1 MLLFIGCM
9 LLTNQSVHSKLSLV
23 YNNSTDDDGDTNLK
37 INSLHHFYFSAEA
50 LQSIVLLMGKQQ
62 MYTHWHGAAKV
73 QHLEQQWSE
82 DEASQVLEAWKR
94 EFTKV
99 KISTTF
105 ISRGEEEVCT

>member
-1 MLLFIGCM
+1 
-9 LLTNQSVHSKLSLV
+9 
-23 YNNSTDDDGDTNLK
+23 
-37 INSLHHFYFSAEA
+37 
-50 LQSIVLLMGKQQ
+50 MGKQQ
-62 MYTHWHGAAKV
+62 MYNHWHGAAKV

-99 KISTTF
+99 KITTTF

>member
-1 MLLFIGCM
+1 M
-9 LLTNQSVHSKLSLV
+9 
-23 YNNSTDDDGDTNLK
+23 YN
-37 INSLHHFYFSAEA
+37 
-50 LQSIVLLMGKQQ
+50 
-62 MYTHWHGAAKV
+62 HWHGAAKV

-99 KISTTF
+99 KITTAF

>member
-1 MLLFIGCM
+1 M
-9 LLTNQSVHSKLSLV
+9 
-23 YNNSTDDDGDTNLK
+23 
-37 INSLHHFYFSAEA
+37 HHFYFSAEA

-62 MYTHWHGAAKV
+62 MYNHWHGAAKV

-99 KISTTF
+99 KITTAF
-105 ISRGEEEVCT
+105 ISRGEGKVYT

>member
-1 MLLFIGCM
+1 
-9 LLTNQSVHSKLSLV
+9 
-23 YNNSTDDDGDTNLK
+23 
-37 INSLHHFYFSAEA
+37 
-50 LQSIVLLMGKQQ
+50 MGKQQ

-99 KISTTF
+99 KITTTF
-105 ISRGEEEVCT
+105 ISRGEGKVYT

>member
-1 MLLFIGCM
+1 
-9 LLTNQSVHSKLSLV
+9 
-23 YNNSTDDDGDTNLK
+23 
-37 INSLHHFYFSAEA
+37 
-50 LQSIVLLMGKQQ
+50 

-99 KISTTF
+99 KITTTF
-105 ISRGEEEVCT
+105 ICRGEGKVYT